1 MSLAE
6 QLKDFRKR
14 HTLTTRQAAD
24 IFEVSRSEISRI
36 ESNKNKPNISTIGK
50 WEKRLAVAEEMM

>member
-14 HTLTTRQAAD
+14 HQLTMRDCAKM
-24 IFEVSRSEISRI
+24 FGVSFSEIQRI
-36 ESNKNKPNISTIGK
+36 ESGKNKPNISTIGK
-50 WEKRLAVAEEMM
+50 WEKRLTAAEEMM

>member
-14 HTLTTRQAAD
+14 HQLTMRECAEM
-24 IFEVSRSEISRI
+24 FGVSFAEIQRI
-36 ESNKNKPNISTIGK
+36 ESGKNKPNISTIGK
-50 WEKRLAVAEEMM
+50 WEKRLTAAEEIM

>member
-14 HTLTTRQAAD
+14 HQLTMRDCAEM
-24 IFEVSRSEISRI
+24 FGVSFAEIQRI
-36 ESNKNKPNISTIGK
+36 ESGKNKPNISTIGK
-50 WEKRLAVAEEMM
+50 WEKRLKAAEEMM

>member
-14 HTLTTRQAAD
+14 HQLTMRECAEM
-24 IFEVSRSEISRI
+24 FGVSFAEIQRI
-36 ESNKNKPNISTIGK
+36 ESEKNKPNISTIGK
-50 WEKRLAVAEEMM
+50 WEKRLTAAEEMM

>member
-14 HTLTTRQAAD
+14 HQLTMRECAEM
-24 IFEVSRSEISRI
+24 FGVSFAEIQRI
-36 ESNKNKPNISTIGK
+36 ESGKNKPNISTIGK
-50 WEKRLAVAEEMM
+50 WEKRLNVAEEMM

>member
-14 HTLTTRQAAD
+14 HQLTMRECAEL
-24 IFEVSRSEISRI
+24 FGVSFAEIQRI
-36 ESNKNKPNISTIGK
+36 ESGKNKPNISTLGK
-50 WEKRLAVAEEMM
+50 WETRLNAAEEMM